1 MMVERSFGMK
11 KKKKETRPHRSRAS
25 IWVQAWLVAF
35 YSSLLWRWSCVFP
48 LLAKSFL
55 EFQLVGARAQP
66 NLYTDRCFRRRWRL
80 SRAYTRCLATFFL
93 SLSLSLSVSLSLSLS
108 TFISHRCNF
117 LFIMYSPVFQASER
131 ATSIR
136 VPSRINSFCRAVGLS
151 SFILPPRYLA
161 LIVSRSSATFYVG
174 FDHPCGEV
182 TRRSGCTFLSHAN
195 LIAFLHPSR
204 TRSPFP

>member
-11 KKKKETRPHRSRAS
+11 KKKKRGRTGPARVFECRLDWLHFIHRCCDADRVFFPCWRKAFWNFS
-25 IWVQAWLVAF
+25 WLELALSPTCTQIVAF
-35 YSSLLWRWSCVFP
+35 VAGDDFLARTLAVLP
-48 LLAKSFL
+48 LSFYL
-55 EFQLVGARAQP
+55 
-66 NLYTDRCFRRRWRL
+66 C
-80 SRAYTRCLATFFL
+80 L
-93 SLSLSLSVSLSLSLS
+93 SLSLSLSLS